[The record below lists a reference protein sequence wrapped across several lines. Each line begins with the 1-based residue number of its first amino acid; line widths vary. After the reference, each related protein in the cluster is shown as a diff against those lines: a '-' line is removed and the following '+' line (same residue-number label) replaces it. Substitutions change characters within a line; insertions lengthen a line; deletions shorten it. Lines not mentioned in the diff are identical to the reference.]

1 MSVLNGVSLL
11 PYGVVDSADSDAGK
25 YTCEYRTWTV
35 PYRTS
40 QGSDVL
46 LLLVTGIMPKPTFQ
60 AHQSRIMTP
69 GETVTLQ
76 CQRPGHFIGFHMF
89 ALLKAGTPS
98 PIQYW
103 NSEKNRVEFSLQN
116 VTFRDTGNYSCV
128 YHLATA
134 PFWASDPS
142 TLEIWVTVFIS
153 ISLNTLITILFYR
166 LCVGQGDTM
175 GDGSLPKP
183 SLVAWPSSVVP
194 AKSNVILS
202 CWTPARDVSFVLRKG
217 NSILSSLKAS
227 GPVEGLAEFHLKD
240 LKTRDAGEY
249 TCEYHSKASP
259 HTSSQHSDVLLL
271 LVTGNLPKPS
281 LQTYQ
286 GGTVAAGGKVTLQ
299 CQKPDHNAFAPIMFA
314 LLKAGTS
321 SPIQLQ
327 SPTGKETDF
336 FLEDV
341 TVRDTGKYSCVYYH
355 TRPPFWASD
364 PSNQLEVLVTVSPGT
379 PSRDYT
385 TINLIRLGLAAIIV
399 VMMGAFLV
407 EACCSQKASPH

>member
-1 MSVLNGVSLL
+1 
-11 PYGVVDSADSDAGK
+11 
-25 YTCEYRTWTV
+25 
-35 PYRTS
+35 
-40 QGSDVL
+40 
-46 LLLVTGIMPKPTFQ
+46 
-60 AHQSRIMTP
+60 MTP

-142 TLEIWVTVFIS
+142 TLEIWVTGTPGIVIVVILTLIFLLSAFLIYKYARCRAAPDKMTESSPSSKGPEEEGTVFIS